1 MNCQYKA
8 EAGKP
13 LAQINGNT
21 DTANVAWEQNS
32 NFSPFCWIWDASKIQ
47 IFCTSC
53 TLEKKRANLFFS
65 LLITS
70 TSGAVRTQERG
81 AAQLPGFILLS
92 EPPSSIFCQRSQPE
106 REQAQRNGVVASS
119 QKHFQWC
126 LFFALISLATAQV
139 LLWRGCCP
147 GEHFPGV
154 FLSTDGQWRN
164 QTSSAADKGNGFEV
178 TLGMVD
184 VWHHFLSSFPGF
196 LKPKTVLLSGGRALL
211 PLLSL

>member
-1 MNCQYKA
+1 MNCQHKA

-32 NFSPFCWIWDASKIQ
+32 NSSLFCWIWDASKIQ

-65 LLITS
+65 PLITS

-119 QKHFQWC
+119 QKLPVVFIFCIDFSGYSTGPPLARMLPWRTFSRCFFEHRWTVEKSNQQCSRQREWLWSYPWNGWC
-126 LFFALISLATAQV
+126 LASLSQQ
-139 LLWRGCCP
+139 
-147 GEHFPGV
+147 
-154 FLSTDGQWRN
+154 LSWI
-164 QTSSAADKGNGFEV
+164 
-178 TLGMVD
+178 
-184 VWHHFLSSFPGF
+184 P
-196 LKPKTVLLSGGRALL
+196 
-211 PLLSL
+211 